1 MTQCERILDYIDRH
15 GSISQTEAKDEL
27 GIMRL
32 ASRVHDL
39 KRMGYPIIREM
50 EHGKNRFG
58 ERTVYARYRIV

>member
-32 ASRVHDL
+32 ASRGCTISNGWVTPL
-39 KRMGYPIIREM
+39 Q
-50 EHGKNRFG
+50 
-58 ERTVYARYRIV
+58 ERWNTAKTALASARYMPGTR